1 MTATSRV
8 TCACIVWT
16 ALVAAGC
23 TRAVDEA
30 RVSTDLQTRLDHD
43 LKPGLFK
50 LVALRREGSAPMPAG
65 ESGAPRRI
73 VYVNATLR
81 LAQDY
86 AFGGWDQLSPASVAY
101 ALGATDKGI
110 FGLQTQTKTGDV
122 VRAYG
127 SVMYEQTADG
137 WKPVAGMAPET
148 AAAPDINAAGVSPRS
163 KQLIDKLAGMVNLP
177 PPGVSPQQ
185 DAIIADELE
194 RASENIERRVQR
206 GQHTF
211 TLATGA
217 DGSEYARFGTALI
230 AAVNAAAP
238 AVKLRQRESDGSV
251 ENARVL
257 GRGEAD
263 YAIIQA
269 DVAAA
274 ALAGEDV
281 FAKGGALAD
290 LRAVGGLFPEA
301 VHVVVLADSP
311 LRAIADLRGKRVGI
325 GAPESGTRFDTI
337 AVLDAHGLKVTDL
350 GEARQDGSATAIT
363 RLKNRQLDAIFM
375 TTGAPA
381 RLLQQLAT
389 TAAGIRLLPVADA
402 STQRLLELRP
412 GLMPLRLPANTYPR
426 QPEPIQTVAA
436 TALLVTTAGAPDAEV
451 ARVADLVFTKM
462 PSQGGANADIVRV
475 SPQTERRGVT
485 IPLHEGVAGRGTDD
499 TVSTSGRK

>member
-1 MTATSRV
+1 
-8 TCACIVWT
+8 
-16 ALVAAGC
+16 
-23 TRAVDEA
+23 
-30 RVSTDLQTRLDHD
+30 
-43 LKPGLFK
+43 
-50 LVALRREGSAPMPAG
+50 
-65 ESGAPRRI
+65 
-73 VYVNATLR
+73 
-81 LAQDY
+81 
-86 AFGGWDQLSPASVAY
+86 VAY

-110 FGLQTQTKTGDV
+110 FGLQPQTSTGDL

-127 SVMYEQTADG
+127 SVIYEQTADG

-148 AAAPDINAAGVSPRS
+148 AAAPDINAAGVSTRS

-185 DAIIADELE
+185 DAIIADELA

-206 GQHTF
+206 GQQTF
-211 TLATGA
+211 TLATGT
-217 DGSEYARFGTALI
+217 DGSEYARFGASLI
-230 AAVNAAAP
+230 AAINAVAP
-238 AVKLRQRESDGSV
+238 AVKLRQRESEGSV

-281 FAKGGALAD
+281 FAKGGALAN
-290 LRAVGGLFPEA
+290 LRAVGGLFPEP

-311 LRAIADLRGKRVGI
+311 IRTIADLRGKRVGI
-325 GAPESGTRFDTI
+325 GAPESGTRFDAV
-337 AVLDAHGLKVTDL
+337 AVLDAHGLKLADL
-350 GEARQDGSATAIT
+350 AEARADGSAAAGE
-363 RLKNRQLDAIFM
+363 RLKKRQLDAIFM

-389 TAAGIRLLPVADA
+389 TSPGVRLLPVADA
-402 STQRLLELRP
+402 SIHRLLELRP

-436 TALLVTTAGAPDAEV
+436 TALLVTTDSAPETEV

-462 PSQGGANADIVRV
+462 PSQSGSNADIVRV
-475 SPQTERRGVT
+475 SPQTERRGIT
-485 IPLHEGVAGRGTDD
+485 IPLHEGVAGRGKDD
-499 TVSTSGRK
+499 TASTSGRK